1 MIAFINIFCRIEGYE
16 DMPLL
21 SLKMS
26 VENLERLISNVMQN
40 AHTATERSAY
50 PDNGLTQD
58 ESAAICLYTMNS
70 KSNDQSLCARLN
82 LALRSKDR
90 SELLPY
96 HFYLKLF
103 LTALSKLKSV
113 EKSVWRGVKADV
125 TDQYPVGKTVTWW
138 GFR

>member
-1 MIAFINIFCRIEGYE
+1 MIAFLNIFCRIEGYE

-40 AHTATERSAY
+40 AHTATERSAG
-50 PDNGLTQD
+50 PHNGLTQD

-82 LALRSKDR
+82 FALRSKDR
-90 SELLPY
+90 SELVPY
-96 HFYLKLF
+96 FFYLKLF
-103 LTALSKLKSV
+103 LSALSKLQSIKNT
-113 EKSVWRGVKADV
+113 VWRGAKADV
-125 TDQYPVGKTVTWW
+125 TDQYAVGKTVTWW